1 MLSFRRLAIIS
12 TVMTILLVAIGGA
25 VRATDSGL
33 GCGTDWPHCHG
44 RLIPILNARPVIIE
58 WSHRVV
64 AMTLGFVVLLLLVQ
78 SWREHRD
85 RPALIKW
92 SAGALALVAF
102 QGMLGRAVVKEELKA
117 LLVVGH
123 LATALLFLGV
133 LILIWAAANEAVGI
147 TPGRGQRESS
157 KLATISASFVY
168 VLLLVGSYTSDFGY
182 VPGWPLMYGRIV
194 PTPLDERS
202 SVHFIHRMLAV
213 LIAIVVFYVAA
224 RLLNRRSLLP
234 AASMLA
240 GGAAALYA
248 IEIVVGAM
256 NVWTAL
262 NPLVVTMHL
271 TVGTLVWA
279 CLVGA
284 AAVTSAAPARMAA
297 VRGESPRRA
306 ALEAGR

>member
-1 MLSFRRLAIIS
+1 MLSFRRLAITS

-44 RLIPILNARPVIIE
+44 ELIPLLNARPVIIE

-64 AMTLGFVVLLLLVQ
+64 AMTLGVVVLLLVVQ
-78 SWREHRD
+78 AWREHRD

-123 LATALLFLGV
+123 LATALLFLAV
-133 LILIWAAANEAVGI
+133 LILLWAAANETALI
-147 TPGRGQRESS
+147 TPAPKERASS
-157 KLATISASFVY
+157 KLASISALFVY
-168 VLLLVGSYTSDFGY
+168 ALLLVGSYTSDFGY
-182 VPGWPLMYGRIV
+182 VPGWPLMYGRIF
-194 PTPLDERS
+194 PTSLDERS
-202 SVHFIHRMLAV
+202 SVHLIHRLLAV
-213 LIAIVVFYVAA
+213 LVAIVVFYMAA
-224 RLLNRRSLLP
+224 KLLSRRSHLP
-234 AASMLA
+234 AASRLA
-240 GGAAALYA
+240 GVAAGLYS
-248 IEIVVGAM
+248 IELLVGAM
-256 NVWTAL
+256 NVWTRL
-262 NPLVVTMHL
+262 NPLVVTLHL

-284 AAVTSAAPARMAA
+284 ATVTSAVPARIAA
-297 VRGESPRRA
+297 VRGRSPSRA